1 MKLCWSSNWVER
13 VEANAFCSGGR
24 DSRHTIGQMRTS
36 RLCKCQFFILCKY
49 ILSISKWITNWCNW
63 LITWKEVRSPN
74 YGLKINLRQHTPL
87 SFQIGQFGEPANV
100 EIGWKRQKNKKT
112 ANVFSFPVFLFQ
124 MWLSARLLV
133 CMISRAS
140 STDHCLLW
148 YIKSFK
154 QYLPLSCAPPT
165 SREGKLSRNSRQL
178 TSTWDFRQNPNFQ
191 FPKRQN

>member
-24 DSRHTIGQMRTS
+24 DSRRTIGQMRTS

-100 EIGWKRQKNKKT
+100 EIGWKRQNNKKKLPM
-112 ANVFSFPVFLFQ
+112 FFLSLYSCFKCGCQ
-124 MWLSARLLV
+124 
-133 CMISRAS
+133 
-140 STDHCLLW
+140 TDYWFLW
-148 YIKSFK
+148 YHE
-154 QYLPLSCAPPT
+154 LLAMLLSLITAYYDISIFASLLC
-165 SREGKLSRNSRQL
+165 SSHLKRRETFEKFSAAHINLG
-178 TSTWDFRQNPNFQ
+178 F
-191 FPKRQN
+191 